1 MSRLDDATTSR
12 LYIEISNPPPDSS
25 RFKMKVNCK
34 NSSRVKYI
42 SDRDISLF
50 QLRILLS
57 SNLEF
62 ENFGEKKV
70 DGIYGVG

>member
-12 LYIEISNPPPDSS
+12 LYIEISNPPLDSS
-25 RFKMKVNCK
+25 RFRMKVNCK
-34 NSSRVKYI
+34 NSPRVKYI

-57 SNLEF
+57 GNLEF

>member
-12 LYIEISNPPPDSS
+12 LYIEISNPPPDSIQDES
-25 RFKMKVNCK
+25 KLQKFPESKVYFGQRYLVISIK
-34 NSSRVKYI
+34 NFVYL
-42 SDRDISLF
+42 D
-50 QLRILLS
+50 
-57 SNLEF
+57 NLEF